1 MAWAWE
7 GFSTSG
13 SDVWRLLWTAV
24 AHSRG
29 SLQVPDHDTPA
40 LPLSSAHLA
49 HISPNQLQHKSGLLL
64 VVCQFSVLNSGGCP
78 SPSLSSSLY
87 LFFSHWFLK
96 LLFFGLGF
104 GIMGFNLPF
113 CLFLVRSC
121 SLFDL
126 PQSQFCLSCVT
137 AINNLSGHQ
146 SVSLSCNLKLR
157 IASATLMKQEN
168 NLIKD

>member
-1 MAWAWE
+1 MFDACSE
-7 GFSTSG
+7 
-13 SDVWRLLWTAV
+13 
-24 AHSRG
+24 
-29 SLQVPDHDTPA
+29 
-40 LPLSSAHLA
+40 
-49 HISPNQLQHKSGLLL
+49 LLL
-64 VVCQFSVLNSGGCP
+64 LILVALFR
-78 SPSLSSSLY
+78 SPITTHLLCLCRQLTWPTSAPINCSIKAGSSSLSASFPCWTLVVVLVLVSLAAY
-87 LFFSHWFLK
+87 ICFFSHWFLK

-137 AINNLSGHQ
+137 AINNLSGQQ